1 MDEGRERIPSGG
13 DLSGLAR
20 DFLARIGQIG
30 EDPGQLV
37 PLAESAIEEGP
48 QDPDRRIE
56 QRGGPV
62 SSTGSEWLAPVN
74 PISRSITN
82 ERSAGCSTASAIL
95 RVAARPNQTRSE

>member
-56 QRGGPV
+56 QRGGPSV
-62 SSTGSEWLAPVN
+62 LDEIGVAGARQDQKRMRRSRASVELA
-74 PISRSITN
+74 
-82 ERSAGCSTASAIL
+82 
-95 RVAARPNQTRSE
+95 